1 MKNKFVSVVLR
12 LVVILGLNAFKTKKI
27 KKYLT
32 GLLFLLATFI
42 NMYGQESN
50 EETKPNILM
59 ILVDDLK
66 PTLGSYGDGVAIS
79 PNIDKLAASGLQ
91 FNRAY
96 VNQAVC
102 GPSRYNLMLGM
113 RSTSS
118 GIYGFGRNFRKT
130 MPEAV
135 TLPQYF
141 KENGYHVESMGK
153 VYHVG
158 HGQGDDELSW
168 SVPSRKDKV
177 IEYIV
182 PESKEGELTREEA
195 FFENSR
201 KYIKDLPPNRQLPR
215 GAAWEM
221 PDVLDDAYADG
232 RIARHAIDRLRKL
245 GKGEKPFMM
254 AVGFARPHLP
264 FSVPKKYWD
273 MYDPAKLPMPE
284 FEEFPEDS
292 PKMAQKRGGEI
303 TQFFPVPEDKD
314 AEYSEELKRNLIHGY
329 YASVS
334 YMDAQLGKVMN
345 ELERLGL
352 DKNTIV
358 LLWGDHGWHLGDH
371 GIWTKHT
378 NYEQPTR
385 IPFLMR
391 VPGITQKKTTTQQF
405 METVD
410 IYPTLVDLAKLPQP
424 KGIQLLDGISLAP
437 SISKPDMEIKDHVY
451 HCFKKGGYVGEAI
464 RNQRYRMVR
473 WTNTKNYDD
482 VAYELY
488 DYKEDPLET
497 KNVAK
502 KNKKVVK
509 NLEAI
514 LDNYPRAQELQ

>member
-1 MKNKFVSVVLR
+1 MKNT
-12 LVVILGLNAFKTKKI
+12 AFI
-27 KKYLT
+27 V
-32 GLLFLLATFI
+32 LLALFCSHG
-42 NMYGQESN
+42 NGQSKVKKEY
-50 EETKPNILM
+50 PNILM

-66 PTLGSYGDGVAIS
+66 PALGSYGDAVAIS
-79 PNIDKLAASGLQ
+79 PNIDKLAASSLQ
-91 FNRAY
+91 FERAY

-118 GIYGFGRNFRKT
+118 GIYGFGRNFRETFPK
-130 MPEAV
+130 AV

-141 KENGYHVESMGK
+141 KQNGYHVESMGK

-158 HGQGDDELSW
+158 HGQSDDGLSW

-177 IEYIV
+177 IEYIL
-182 PESKEGELTREEA
+182 PESKEGPLTREEA
-195 FFENSR
+195 FFENTR
-201 KYIKDLPPNRQLPR
+201 KHLKDIPKNKDLPR

-273 MYDPAKLPMPE
+273 MYDPSKLPMPE
-284 FEEFPEDS
+284 FEEFPKDS
-292 PKMAQKRGGEI
+292 PKMAQKKGGEI
-303 TQFFPVPEDKD
+303 TQFFPVPEDND
-314 AEYSEELKRNLIHGY
+314 AEYSKELKKNLIHGY

-334 YMDAQLGKVMN
+334 YMDAQLGKVMD
-345 ELERLGL
+345 ELKRLEL
-352 DKNTIV
+352 DKRTIV

-385 IPFLMR
+385 IPFLIR
-391 VPGITQKKTTTQQF
+391 VPGITKEKRSTEQF

-410 IYPTLVDLAKLPQP
+410 IYPTLVDLAGLAPP
-424 KGIQLLDGISLAP
+424 IGIQKLDGISL
-437 SISKPDMEIKDHVY
+437 KPVLENPTKVTKDHAY
-451 HCFKKGGYVGEAI
+451 HAYKKKGYIGEAI
-464 RNQRYRMVR
+464 RNKRYRMVR
-473 WTNTKNYDD
+473 WTNSKDLDD
-482 VAYELY
+482 VVYELY
-488 DYKEDPLET
+488 DYDEDPLET
-497 KNVAK
+497 KNIAK
-502 KNKKVVK
+502 EHKKIVK
-509 NLEAI
+509 AMEDI
-514 LDNYPRAQELQ
+514 LNQYPRAKELR

>member
-1 MKNKFVSVVLR
+1 M
-12 LVVILGLNAFKTKKI
+12 
-27 KKYLT
+27 KKYAT
-32 GLLFLLATFI
+32 NFFMLLAVVVSI
-42 NMYGQESN
+42 YGQGRN
-50 EETKPNILM
+50 AETGPNILM

-66 PTLGSYGDGVAIS
+66 PTLGSYGDPVAVS
-79 PNIDKLAASGLQ
+79 PNIDRLAESGLR

-153 VYHVG
+153 VYHLG

-168 SVPSRKDKV
+168 SVPSRMDKV
-177 IEYIV
+177 IEYILAD
-182 PESKEGELTREEA
+182 SKEGELTREEA
-195 FFENSR
+195 FFENTR
-201 KYIKDLPPNRQLPR
+201 MYIDGLPPNKELPR
-215 GAAWEM
+215 GAAWES

-232 RIARHAIDRLRKL
+232 RIAKHAIDRLRKL

-254 AVGFARPHLP
+254 AIGFARPHLP

-292 PKMAQKRGGEI
+292 PKIAQKKGGEI

-314 AEYSEELKRNLIHGY
+314 ATYSEELKRNLIHGY

-334 YMDAQLGKVMN
+334 YMDAQLGKVMD
-345 ELERLGL
+345 ELDRLGL
-352 DKNTIV
+352 DENTIV

-391 VPGITQKKTTTQQF
+391 VPGVTQKGTITLQF

-410 IYPTLVDLAKLPQP
+410 IYPTLVDLAGLPKP
-424 KGIQLLDGISLAP
+424 EGIQSLDGISLKP
-437 SISKPDMEIKDHVY
+437 SLSKPSVQLKDHVY
-451 HCFKKGGYVGEAI
+451 HCFKRGGYIGEAI
-464 RNQRYRMVR
+464 RNERYRMVR
-473 WTNTKNYDD
+473 WTNTNDFDD
-482 VAYELY
+482 IAYELY
-488 DYKEDPLET
+488 DFGEDSLET
-497 KNVAK
+497 KNIAK
-502 KNKKVVK
+502 KNKKTRK
-509 NLEAI
+509 QLEAI
-514 LDNYPRAQELQ
+514 LDNYPRARELR